1 MLYKSTLI
9 KELFY
14 TSIFTILVLSG
25 IVIAQRAVYIF
36 RLAAKGII
44 PNDTIETV
52 LVFNLLKHMPLLL
65 SLTIFITI
73 LMTLSR
79 WYRDSEMIT
88 WLTAGLSIKKLFLPI
103 INFCFPV
110 ILLIG
115 VLSLYISPWAI
126 QKAEEYKSGLKTRDE
141 ISSLVPG
148 AFKESKS
155 DNRIF
160 YIEGLDELG
169 KSVKNIFVHTIQ
181 KNKLGVIVSNEGER
195 IEEKTG
201 EEYIL
206 LKKGKRYESM
216 EDSKEFSTTTFD
228 EYGILIE
235 KETPNLLRVGANAG
249 LYEAIPTIDLFK
261 IAYANKELRKKY
273 TAEIMFRI
281 SQPISAL
288 ILLFIAILLSYV
300 NPRAGRSMN
309 IITAVLI
316 FIIYHNLMGVFQSLI
331 GTGKIPLWLGFWP
344 LHLFFALS
352 LMYLI
357 NRRLKNLSL
366 LPNLTLKKIK

>member
-115 VLSLYISPWAI
+115 VLSLFISPWAI

-206 LKKGKRYESM
+206 LKKGKRYE
-216 EDSKEFSTTTFD
+216 
-228 EYGILIE
+228 
-235 KETPNLLRVGANAG
+235 
-249 LYEAIPTIDLFK
+249 
-261 IAYANKELRKKY
+261 
-273 TAEIMFRI
+273 
-281 SQPISAL
+281 
-288 ILLFIAILLSYV
+288 
-300 NPRAGRSMN
+300 
-309 IITAVLI
+309 
-316 FIIYHNLMGVFQSLI
+316 
-331 GTGKIPLWLGFWP
+331 
-344 LHLFFALS
+344 
-352 LMYLI
+352 
-357 NRRLKNLSL
+357 
-366 LPNLTLKKIK
+366 

>member
-206 LKKGKRYESM
+206 LKNGKRYESL

-249 LYEAIPTIDLFK
+249 YYEAIPTIDLFK

-273 TAEIMFRI
+273 AAEIMFRI

-300 NPRAGRSMN
+300 NPRASRSMN
-309 IITAVLI
+309 IITAILI